1 MRGLTALNCGLG
13 GPQARNNHSFMKE
26 YENASQDDVLGMM
39 DEYTDYLKQYTETM
53 SKMEALD
60 DGDLSTEEALY
71 YAEVTNRISK
81 KLIEVAQ

>member
-1 MRGLTALNCGLG
+1 MTARYV
-13 GPQARNNHSFMKE
+13 QFYAIS
-26 YENASQDDVLGMM
+26 
-39 DEYTDYLKQYTETM
+39 M

-71 YAEVTNRISK
+71 YAEVTNQISK

>member
-1 MRGLTALNCGLG
+1 MTARYV
-13 GPQARNNHSFMKE
+13 QFYAIS
-26 YENASQDDVLGMM
+26 
-39 DEYTDYLKQYTETM
+39 M

>member
-1 MRGLTALNCGLG
+1 
-13 GPQARNNHSFMKE
+13 MKK
-26 YENASQDDVLGMM
+26 YENASQEDVLGMM

-71 YAEVTNRISK
+71 
-81 KLIEVAQ
+81 